1 VWGTAADDVWIV
13 GDGVGALHFDGESL
27 EFVPMPIP
35 PNNSIVDLGSASGTA
50 SDDIWASGLQILHW
64 DGAAWTAVPIP
75 PDNPN
80 QYWSDVWAV
89 GPNDVWI
96 TGDQVAAHF
105 DGSSWTVDTLI
116 TGQIGM
122 TSFLYT
128 IWSSG
133 ADTWAAGLGGQIH
146 HFANG
151 QWTTTVP
158 ATDTGPGL
166 SDLGGLNGDVQ
177 LVGSQSAFDVLQG
190 GSFLPVSDA
199 PQVFFYQSVWVSPT
213 QVWVVGEGTTN
224 EPVIIRRMR

>member
-1 VWGTAADDVWIV
+1 V